1 MNVSDTVT
9 WMKLKGIRRTGYNS
23 HTHTQ
28 TTKHDR
34 KTKLLWKR
42 SYGHTGDIYRG
53 GMASTHNIAQS
64 IIIMC
69 CG

>member
-34 KTKLLWKR
+34 KTKLL
-42 SYGHTGDIYRG
+42 
-53 GMASTHNIAQS
+53 
-64 IIIMC
+64 
-69 CG
+69 